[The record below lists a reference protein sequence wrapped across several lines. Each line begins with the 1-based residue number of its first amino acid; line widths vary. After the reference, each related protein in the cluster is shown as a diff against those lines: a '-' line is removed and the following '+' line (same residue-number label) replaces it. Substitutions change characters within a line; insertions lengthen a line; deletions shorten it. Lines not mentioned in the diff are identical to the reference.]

1 VQTLAQTLQDHDRG
15 HLKVIADLWDLEL
28 PNDPQPI
35 TIQVLSGAMLERT
48 PEILETLPGGAMRAL
63 ERMLVNGGRFPME
76 ALMRQFGP
84 LREMGPGK
92 RDRVKPWKE
101 PASPLEMLWYRG
113 LMSKAF
119 ADSEGGP
126 QEFGFVPDDLLE
138 RIPEVTEPEVR
149 ALGEPV
155 ATPKRIIQS
164 NRFAV
169 DDATTV
175 LAAHRRAGSLDHV
188 WVIDFL
194 RRPESLALIE
204 GLLESANVL
213 GSAEQIRDFLQ
224 LPHDKAIEFLI
235 ESWKR
240 STKWN
245 DLSHTP
251 DLSSPTGDW
260 PNDPLAGRRAALALL
275 DRVPTNTWWSVPG
288 FVDSVF
294 EEDPG
299 FMRPPGGFESWY
311 LQSGEDGGSLH
322 GFEAWHKVEGQ
333 YLRYL
338 IVGPMLWLG
347 IVEVSRDHS
356 AFRLLEASTSEPL
369 SKEGRATAWP
379 DGRIRVATEA
389 DRTLRYQLARLCSWE
404 RIDGG
409 AYFYRLTARSLEGA
423 EAQGLTA
430 THAHKVLSEIPAP
443 EGILKAVERWGR
455 KGSEANLERQTILQ
469 VDDPEIL
476 IMLAD
481 DKTARRYMGEKLG
494 PISVIVEAR
503 KWRKLQ
509 EAALRLG
516 LLIGSPKSD
525 EMT

>member
-15 HLKVIADLWDLEL
+15 HLKVIADLWDIDL

-35 TIQVLSGAMLERT
+35 TIQVLSGAMLDRT

-76 ALMRQFGP
+76 ALVRQFGP
-84 LREMGPGK
+84 LREMGPVK
-92 RDRVKPWKE
+92 RDRLQPWKE

-113 LMSKAF
+113 VMSKAF

-126 QEFGFVPDDLLE
+126 QEFGFVPDDLLA
-138 RIPEVTEPEVR
+138 RIPEVNEPEVR
-149 ALGEPV
+149 TLGKPV
-155 ATPKRIIQS
+155 ATPKRIVQS
-164 NRFAV
+164 KHFAV

-175 LAAHRRAGSLDHV
+175 LAAHRRAGSLDRE
-188 WVIDFL
+188 WVVDFL
-194 RRPESLALIE
+194 RQPESFSLIE

-224 LPHDKAIEFLI
+224 LPDDKAMEFLV
-235 ESWKR
+235 ESWKN

-251 DLSSPTGDW
+251 GLSSPTGDW
-260 PNDPLAGRRAALALL
+260 PNDPQTGRRAALALL
-275 DRVPTNTWWSVPG
+275 DTVPSNTWWSVPG
-288 FVDSVF
+288 FVDSVY

-311 LQSGEDGGSLH
+311 LQSDDESVSLH
-322 GFEAWHKVEGQ
+322 GFEAWHQVEGQ

-347 IVEVSRDHS
+347 LVEVSRYQS
-356 AFRLLEASTSEPL
+356 AFRLLEAPRSEHNA
-369 SKEGRATAWP
+369 SEGKAAAWP

-389 DRTLRYQLARLCSWE
+389 DRALRYQLARLCSWE

-409 AYFYRLTARSLEGA
+409 AYFYLLTAHSLQGA

-430 THAHKVLSEIPAP
+430 AHAHKVLSEISAP
-443 EGILKAVERWGR
+443 EGMLKAVERWGR
-455 KGSEANLERQTILQ
+455 KGTEATLERQTILQ
-469 VDDPEIL
+469 VDDPGIL
-476 IMLAD
+476 KMLAT
-481 DKTARRYMGEKLG
+481 DKTARRYLGEQLG

-516 LLIGSPKSD
+516 LLIGSPQSD
-525 EMT
+525 KNP